1 MKKTWG
7 SRSCV
12 LLWRHL
18 VSTCVQ
24 LLKHVPRITAR
35 QPDQDA
41 FADGGCSKKKPLL
54 QMQFT
59 NDNLINRI
67 PEAHEVTKPVAETK
81 SECQHCQVSP
91 GDLSDV
97 GRGVWLADEPFP
109 GLWRASN

>member
-1 MKKTWG
+1 MFHESQQDSQIKM
-7 SRSCV
+7 
-12 LLWRHL
+12 HL
-18 VSTCVQ
+18 QMAAVQ
-24 LLKHVPRITAR
+24 
-35 QPDQDA
+35 
-41 FADGGCSKKKPLL
+41 KKKPLL